1 MLLESKFTTVFKN
14 ENPVNLA
21 CIILSN
27 VATCF
32 LFTCVCESVCA
43 SVCVDRSLLCSAN
56 EEQHLGSYIVYSRI
70 AYNLPFNVN
79 YFISAF
85 NANVNPVFIL
95 YLCVCFMF
103 MWHMGLAT
111 DSKMSIKFYLLTV

>member
-1 MLLESKFTTVFKN
+1 MLLESIFTTVFKN

-32 LFTCVCESVCA
+32 LCTCVCECVCEC
-43 SVCVDRSLLCSAN
+43 VCVDRSLLCSAN
-56 EEQHLGSYIVYSRI
+56 EEHHLGSCIVYSRI

-79 YFISAF
+79 YFDIGF
-85 NANVNPVFIL
+85 
-95 YLCVCFMF
+95 
-103 MWHMGLAT
+103 
-111 DSKMSIKFYLLTV
+111 